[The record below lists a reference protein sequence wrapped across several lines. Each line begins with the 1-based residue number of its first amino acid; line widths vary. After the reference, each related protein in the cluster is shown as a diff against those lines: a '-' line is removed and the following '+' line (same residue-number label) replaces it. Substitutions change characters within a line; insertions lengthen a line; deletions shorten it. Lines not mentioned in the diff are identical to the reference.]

1 MALAALAAAGCGK
14 IAAINQPVP
23 RGAADFR
30 TYVAMGTSISAGFE
44 SGGLVVHHQQHAFP
58 DLFARQVGM
67 ADFTLPSIS
76 SDGIPPLLRIVSLSP
91 LVVSSAGRTLGSPT
105 NLLQA
110 APYDNLGV
118 PGALLVDAADS
129 SFYYSNP
136 FGRPSTMFDLIVR
149 HRGTLLAQ
157 AASLSP
163 TFVTFEYGANEVLGP
178 ATSGSGSV
186 TPSPAEFAGL
196 LHLTLDGLRAAA
208 PAAKVAIFNVPDVTS
223 IPFVTTF
230 PPLTVSATTGAP
242 MPLLGTGGPLSSGDY
257 VLLTAAESLAVG
269 TGFAAGAYN
278 YVNPVAGGNGRPLDD
293 DQVLT
298 ASEAASVQSAVEGYN
313 AAVAGEAAARG
324 FALADLHGLLARAS
338 STGLRFQ
345 GTTYTSA
352 YVTGGLF
359 SLDGVHPTDLAY
371 GFVANLLIDAVNAT
385 FHARIPPVD
394 LAEAA
399 TLTSSRMRPVGP
411 DARLGPVIQD
421 ARRIYSRMFPSR
433 SAPIP

>member
-1 MALAALAAAGCGK
+1 M
-14 IAAINQPVP
+14 
-23 RGAADFR
+23 
-30 TYVAMGTSISAGFE
+30 
-44 SGGLVVHHQQHAFP
+44 
-58 DLFARQVGM
+58 
-67 ADFTLPSIS
+67 
-76 SDGIPPLLRIVSLSP
+76 
-91 LVVSSAGRTLGSPT
+91 VSSAGRTLGSPT

-118 PGALLVDAADS
+118 PRALLVDAADS

-149 HRGTLLAQ
+149 HRGTILAQ

-178 ATSGSGSV
+178 ATAGSGSV

-242 MPLLGTGGPLSSGDY
+242 VPLLGTGGPLSSGDY

-269 TGFAAGAYN
+269 TGFPAGAYN

-298 ASEAASVQSAVEGYN
+298 ASEAASLQSAVEGYN
-313 AAVAGEAAARG
+313 AAIAGEVAARG

-352 YVTGGLF
+352 YITGGLF
-359 SLDGVHPTDLAY
+359 SLDGVHPTDLAH
-371 GFVANLLIDAVNAT
+371 GFIANLLIDAVNAT

-394 LAEAA
+394 LAAAA

-411 DARLGPVIQD
+411 DAKPEPVIRD
-421 ARRIYSRMFPSR
+421 ARRIYSAMFPSR
-433 SAPIP
+433 GAPIP